1 MVDNVQAQQETLTID
16 ELSRKIQDANTELQE
31 LKNLLDDLSIEEKS
45 NRLEDLENTIL
56 LCSQDLEDLETD
68 SSASVDREELSRL
81 KSQVDVLRQEKDNLQ
96 RQISNQATA
105 EMSELAETVEVWWGE
120 SLSSWNSEKW
130 GVKEWL
136 WKQREWLT
144 SKQEW
149 KDNTWKNILRALWW
163 VWIVAGIW
171 KLWERIFGWKSK
183 ENTWTAATW
192 KSKRE
197 LRRERR
203 EQRRRERTER
213 RANRPWW
220 QKFLIW
226 SAVAG
231 WTVIWWVQVYKYRNQ
246 IKSWVKERLW
256 LALSFDEAKQKVEDE
271 VRNWK
276 NDADHFGAFNSNF
289 ENWITFNEETQ
300 EICSYD
306 QKTKIDKKNKKLEWL
321 DVSFASYEEL
331 IHAANI
337 VNFAKRKL
345 RWRWATARPF
355 GQTERGWDI
364 AFNCSVN
371 WKQEFL
377 SANNSNEW
385 SWILGTVGVAW
396 WWILWWYCAWVK
408 WAAIWWLAWWAWW
421 YALWAYIDNTSAA
434 WRCCS
439 TIARWKN
446 FDLFILYLNDQKDE
460 NGKSLWESA
469 WEQHIDPNWTPINGL
484 IDNWAENMGEW
495 EWILAEIEK
504 EYWEDQTWRRNLNI
518 IWDESNPTD
527 YTIESFGHRTKL
539 TIEWWPNKKWDTI
552 DYSKITKIH
561 IEKYDESDW
570 WDWLDI
576 DFPKT
581 KEWLEEA
588 IRTVNLTNMFRED
601 WSGKWRQDY
610 SFSCWRFIWLDWKSL
625 YFDAWEFYWKGTR
638 LLDRETLKNKYPTI
652 FKDVTQ
658 EGMILSSHQKEYH
671 NQAINDESTW
681 SQYIKFLHQM
691 WQWRF
696 WKKF

>member
-1 MVDNVQAQQETLTID
+1 MTGSKTEQSETLLME
-16 ELSRKIQDANTELQE
+16 ELSKKISDVTQELDQLKNWLDDLSMEEKNTRLIGIESLIFDCSENLEDLESDTTTFRNKGELQE
-31 LKNLLDDLSIEEKS
+31 LRVK
-45 NRLEDLENTIL
+45 
-56 LCSQDLEDLETD
+56 
-68 SSASVDREELSRL
+68 VDTLIWQKEELRNQIG
-81 KSQVDVLRQEKDNLQ
+81 SQIQSIDE
-96 RQISNQATA
+96 SNQSVTENQNDGQQTEEWQWKKWLRKWWSSLTDKEKKSVRTVWWLAWLWILWLWIFRWRRYDYEKEIPWYS
-105 EMSELAETVEVWWGE
+105 EMSRKKKRGA
-120 SLSSWNSEKW
+120 
-130 GVKEWL
+130 
-136 WKQREWLT
+136 R
-144 SKQEW
+144 
-149 KDNTWKNILRALWW
+149 
-163 VWIVAGIW
+163 
-171 KLWERIFGWKSK
+171 
-183 ENTWTAATW
+183 
-192 KSKRE
+192 RE
-197 LRRERR
+197 LRQKKRKERR
-203 EQRRRERTER
+203 E
-213 RANRPWW
+213 NRPWW

-226 SAVAG
+226 WAIAG
-231 WTVIWWVQVYKYRNQ
+231 WTVVWWVQVYKHWNQ
-246 IKSWVKERLW
+246 IKSWVKEKLW

-271 VRNWK
+271 VRNGK
-276 NDADHFGAFNSNF
+276 IDNDHFGVFNSNF
-289 ENWITFNEETQ
+289 ENWITFDEQTQ

-355 GQTERGWDI
+355 WQTERWWDI
-364 AFNCSVN
+364 AFNCSAN

-377 SANNSNEW
+377 SANNSNER
-385 SWILGTVGVAW
+385 SWILGTIWVAW

-439 TIARWKN
+439 TIARWRN

-484 IDNWAENMGEW
+484 VDNWAENMGEW

-504 EYWEDQTWRRNLNI
+504 EYWEDQTWRRKLDI
-518 IWDESNPTD
+518 IWDESNPTE

-539 TIEWWPNKKWDTI
+539 IIEWWPTKKWDTI

-561 IEKYDESDW
+561 IEKYNESDW

-601 WSGKWRQDY
+601 WSGKWREDY
-610 SFSCWRFIWLDWKSL
+610 SFSCWRFIGLDWKSL
-625 YFDAWEFYWKGTR
+625 YFDAWEFYWKWTR
-638 LLDRETLKNKYPTI
+638 LLDRKTLKEKYPTI
-652 FKDVTQ
+652 FKDITK
-658 EGMILSSHQKEYH
+658 EGIILSNHQEEYH

-691 WQWRF
+691 WEWRY
-696 WKKF
+696 WKKIN